1 MAKKYKPQR
10 YVLGDI
16 HGNYKALKEVMKD
29 FNYEKD
35 ELICLGD
42 VVDGYSQS
50 YECVELLLKVKNL
63 TLLKSNHDF
72 WFINWFNKREEPRIW
87 KIQGGEET
95 IYSYK
100 SKGYDANTIPQE
112 HKDFFLS
119 AVPFHEVD
127 GMLFVHG
134 GFNYPTH
141 PVSTDDKTLMWDR
154 TLIDRFIGGLQVK
167 EWDKIFIGHT
177 TTEREGSIPIRYD
190 VEGFASLI
198 RVDCGAGWKGKLCLY
213 NIDTDEYVL
222 SEQCLGFR

>member
-1 MAKKYKPQR
+1 MSR
-10 YVLGDI
+10 YCISDL

-42 VVDGYSQS
+42 IVDGYSQT
-50 YECVELLLKVKNL
+50 YECVELLLHVKNL
-63 TLLKSNHDF
+63 TLIKGNHDK
-72 WFINWFNKREEPRIW
+72 WFVDWFSKGLEPLIW
-87 KIQGGEET
+87 TTQGGENT

-100 SKGYDANTIPQE
+100 YRGYEAHTIPQE
-112 HKDFFLS
+112 HKDLFLK
-119 AVPFHEVD
+119 AVNFHEVD
-127 GMLFVHG
+127 KMLFVHG
-134 GFNYPTH
+134 GFDYPTH
-141 PVSTDDKTLMWDR
+141 PVSNDPYFMMWDR

-167 EWDKIFIGHT
+167 EWDKIFIGHS

-198 RVDCGAGWKGKLCLY
+198 RVDCGAGWKGRLCLY

-222 SEQCLGFR
+222 SEQCIGSQ